1 MDSLCRAN
9 MERIFTAGLGKLS
22 ASFNIQKK
30 LSSKLNR
37 NIASTEVSS
46 TVAPR
51 RWISATCLLKSDS
64 YLPKNFFYLLQ
75 WKPFKNDEKCFLF
88 VLKAPKRFKFL
99 FWIFDHVEKTDW
111 SEIKSHKVKA
121 TRQWNLIS

>member
-1 MDSLCRAN
+1 

-51 RWISATCLLKSDS
+51 R
-64 YLPKNFFYLLQ
+64 
-75 WKPFKNDEKCFLF
+75 
-88 VLKAPKRFKFL
+88 
-99 FWIFDHVEKTDW
+99 
-111 SEIKSHKVKA
+111 
-121 TRQWNLIS
+121 